1 MIGLAD
7 CSPGARQCVVAVA
20 PRASFF
26 SRSSDMP
33 APANTSRH
41 VGPNKQ
47 SLTSVIKEI
56 TENHDSTDKPPD
68 RKTGF

>member
-1 MIGLAD
+1 
-7 CSPGARQCVVAVA
+7 
-20 PRASFF
+20 
-26 SRSSDMP
+26 MP

-56 TENHDSTDKPPD
+56 TENHDSNDKPPD
-68 RKTGF
+68 CKTGFKKFLGEASNFFVKKKKSYVSDGH